1 MTLNRRQF
9 LGAAVASTFAAAMN
23 SERRIGEQQL
33 VTHSRIRAVA
43 FDALVIFDLA
53 IVARRAEE
61 EFPGKGLELTNLW
74 RTRQFEYTWL
84 RTAGRRYR
92 DFWHITEDALKY
104 ACASM
109 KLQLTGVRRDS
120 LMKTYHE
127 LEIWPDVPETLTELK
142 RHKIRTVFLTNFT
155 ADMISKNLQSTELSR
170 FFEDHLTTDRVGAF
184 KPSPRSYQMALDH
197 FGYQRQEIMFAAFAP
212 WDVAG
217 AKWFGY
223 TTAWINRANAPL
235 EELNVSP
242 DFMARSLNAPEI
254 FF

>member
-1 MTLNRRQF
+1 MTASRRQF
-9 LGAAVASTFAAAMN
+9 LGAAAVSTFAAAIT
-23 SERRIGEQQL
+23 SDRLTGEKQL
-33 VTHSRIRAVA
+33 ATRSRVRAVA

-84 RTAGRRYR
+84 RTAGERYR
-92 DFWHITEDALKY
+92 DFWDITEDALNY

-109 KLQLTGVRRDS
+109 KLQLSAIKRHT
-120 LMKTYHE
+120 LMKAYHE
-127 LEIWPDVPETLTELK
+127 LETWPDVLEVLTQLK
-142 RHKIRTVFLTNFT
+142 HHKIRVAFLTNFT
-155 ADMISKNLQSTELSR
+155 ADMISKNLRSTELSR

-184 KPSPRSYQMALDH
+184 KPSPLAYQMALDH
-197 FGYQRQEIMFAAFAP
+197 FGYRREEIVFVAFAP

-223 TTAWINRANAPL
+223 PTAWINRVGAPA
-235 EELNVSP
+235 EELDVSP
-242 DFMARSLNAPEI
+242 
-254 FF
+254 